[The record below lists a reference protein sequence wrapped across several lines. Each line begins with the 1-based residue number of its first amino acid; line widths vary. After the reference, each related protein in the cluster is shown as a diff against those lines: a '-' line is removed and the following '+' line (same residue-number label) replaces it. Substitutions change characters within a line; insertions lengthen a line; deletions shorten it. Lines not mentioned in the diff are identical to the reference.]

1 MEEYQRLN
9 RAMWDSRAA
18 RHAASAA
25 YDLDRYRRDP
35 DAISDVV
42 RFDLPHLG
50 DLTGLDVVHLQCHIG
65 TDTLGLHRL
74 GGRVTGLDLS
84 PASLVEA
91 RTLAADVGAD
101 ITYVEADVHDAPEVL
116 GRAAFDLVY
125 TGIGA
130 VCWLPSIDRWAATV
144 AALLRPGGRLVFRD
158 CHPMLGTL
166 DVVDGRIEI
175 VYPYAEHEE
184 PLVFTDT
191 ASYVDPDDH
200 SLPGLPSREWSHG
213 LAEILTALVRHGLRL
228 DTVLEHDCVPW
239 VALPGFMSPHPEHP
253 GEYRLTDR
261 PERLA
266 GSFTIVATLSR

>member
-18 RHAASAA
+18 RHAASEA
-25 YDLDRYRRDP
+25 YDLQRYRTDP
-35 DAISDVV
+35 EAISDVV
-42 RFDLPHLG
+42 RFDLPRLG

-65 TDTLGLHRL
+65 TDTLSLHRL
-74 GGRVTGLDLS
+74 GGTVTGLDLS
-84 PASLVEA
+84 PASLAEA
-91 RTLAADVGAD
+91 RRLAADVGAD
-101 ITYVEADVHDAPEVL
+101 ITYVESDVYAAPDVL
-116 GRAAFDLVY
+116 GRAAFDVVY

-130 VCWLPSIDRWAATV
+130 ICWLPSIDRWAATV

-166 DVVDGRIEI
+166 EVVDGRIEL

-184 PLVFTDT
+184 PLVFEDT

-213 LAEILTALVRHGLRL
+213 LAEVLMALMAHGMRVE
-228 DTVLEHDCVPW
+228 TVLEHDCVPW
-239 VALPGFMSPHPEHP
+239 EALPGSMAPHPDHP
-253 GEYRLTDR
+253 GEFRLADR

-266 GSFTIVATLSR
+266 ASFTVVATLS